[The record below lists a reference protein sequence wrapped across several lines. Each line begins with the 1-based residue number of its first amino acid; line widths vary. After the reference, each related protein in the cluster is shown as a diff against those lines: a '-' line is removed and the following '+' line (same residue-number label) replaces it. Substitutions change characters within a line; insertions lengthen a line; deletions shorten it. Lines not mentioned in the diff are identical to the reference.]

1 MANPTEERTV
11 FTFTTTDMNL
21 VCTLL
26 CFDGIFLNET
36 KAQPLPDHLEK
47 QGRRP
52 RCTFTIGS
60 QDNEMLLEKLKQHR
74 DANNG
79 ATVPSKRYDEVRK
92 YIVIPAM
99 NEAQAK
105 LKSG

>member
-1 MANPTEERTV
+1 MASLTEERTV

-26 CFDGIFLNET
+26 CFDGIFLNGT
-36 KAQPLPDHLEK
+36 KAQPLPDSLQI

-60 QDNEMLLEKLKQHR
+60 QENGLLLEKLKQHK
-74 DANNG
+74 DTTNG
-79 ATVPSKRYDEVRK
+79 ADVPSKRYDEIRK

-105 LKSG
+105 LKD